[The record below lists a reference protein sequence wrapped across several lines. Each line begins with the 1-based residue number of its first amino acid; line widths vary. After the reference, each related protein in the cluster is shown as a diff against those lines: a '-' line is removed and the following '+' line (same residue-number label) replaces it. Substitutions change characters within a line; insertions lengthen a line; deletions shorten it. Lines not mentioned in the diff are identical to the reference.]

1 MLNAL
6 ADGVLEKVRLEQNK
20 KGRKEGSP
28 ETGWIIIDYG
38 DIVVHIFDS
47 DLRKYYK
54 LEELWDKGKVL
65 LRVQ

>member
-38 DIVVHIFDS
+38 DIVVHIFYS
-47 DLRKYYK
+47 DQRKYYK
-54 LEELWDKGKVL
+54 IEEILAKGKVL